1 MGWREM
7 KNIKKIFTIG
17 LAVLLILCVS
27 VSFVGCKNEMK
38 TSTDGTFKF
47 FRLGDNQFYSGDKK
61 ETYAIVG
68 TCGNLPE
75 TLYIPA
81 YHNGK
86 EVSKIYY
93 AHTVGLGLRGYGLSM
108 EGVKTAYI
116 PYTCNLAE

>member
-1 MGWREM
+1 M
-7 KNIKKIFTIG
+7 KKIKKLLTTV
-17 LAVLLILCVS
+17 LAVLLMLCMS

-75 TLYIPA
+75 ILYIPA

-86 EVSKIYY
+86 EVSKNYY
-93 AHTVGLGLRGYGLSM
+93 AHTVGLGLRGYGLCM
-108 EGVKTAYI
+108 
-116 PYTCNLAE
+116 